1 MSGSLRVKA
10 GLQVLTLWVLLP
22 LWFCRFSIVFDSWI
36 YFSINL
42 LSGFVSFSP
51 SAALILTEAKD
62 CRSSLTIL
70 KNPFLRFFS
79 KYLLWFSAVFSFISW
94 LYHVSSL
101 IYRLLLYELTLWEF
115 LQRNFGEESV
125 RNAKLLVIGKWKKD
139 NHWDLRVKLG
149 VY

>member
-22 LWFCRFSIVFDSWI
+22 LWFLVGSLLYLICWI
-36 YFSINL
+36 YFSMNL
-42 LSGFVSFSP
+42 LSGFVSFSL

-62 CRSSLTIL
+62 CSSSLTIL
-70 KNPFLRFFS
+70 KNLFLMFFS
-79 KYLLWFSAVFSFISW
+79 KYLLWFSAVSSFISW

-115 LQRNFGEESV
+115 LQHIILGR
-125 RNAKLLVIGKWKKD
+125 
-139 NHWDLRVKLG
+139 RVSEMQNYWWLEKR
-149 VY
+149 